1 MGFKVGIPTMKLKVV
16 KSGGKNA
23 IKSKEKNIGDMR
35 SILGEAGT
43 ERWSASKTLD
53 RSRSAD
59 NEHLGPFSSGQ
70 EAYDAIMEEL
80 ARYNETR
87 RAEGKRAARKDA
99 TVAFAMIVHPPA
111 EVMNAMTPEDRARFF
126 KDSYDTL
133 LALNVLSED
142 NVRMRERHRDEGG
155 EHEHII
161 SMAYDADGNLNGKKV
176 LSLTTFK
183 KLNKEFPKLMRQKGW
198 DVEECEVYDQE
209 AVKSMTPEEADAY
222 KAEHRAKKVKQ
233 GLSANEY
240 IALKHAEE
248 AEQRAV
254 DAYDMV
260 RQETDLERCSVHVDA
275 QEVYDE
281 SIIEAYAEMEPKRKA
296 VDKRMAEADAREK
309 AAQESEA
316 RAKSLKNQVG
326 YMTVDMKKIMYPD
339 PEEYEKHR
347 YHGTE
352 EEIISSFG
360 AFVSEQGEAAKQNV
374 EQKRQNE
381 IQAQANVREQER
393 LAQLADDIT
402 AVSAEADSVPEK
414 TGWMM
419 RWIRQNAPRT
429 YAAAQSAYEK
439 YVKPVIDKVKNVQQR
454 AHQRRTG
461 FEDMVDAYEHRFDG
475 DRGLGE

>member
-1 MGFKVGIPTMKLKVV
+1 MGFKVGMPVLKLKNA
-16 KSGGKNA
+16 KSGGKNRG
-23 IKSKEKNIGDMR
+23 KSKNSGNLK

-43 ERWSASKTLD
+43 ERWSATKTLD
-53 RSRSAD
+53 RSLSST
-59 NEHLGPFSSGQ
+59 NEHLGPYSSGE
-70 EAYDAIMEEL
+70 EAYEAIMAEVEEYSE
-80 ARYNETR
+80 AYK
-87 RAEGKRAARKDA
+87 AEHGRGVRKDA
-99 TVAFAMIVHPPA
+99 VLAFAMIVKPPA
-111 EVMNAMTPEDRARFF
+111 EVVNAMTPEERARFF

-133 LALNVLSED
+133 VELNVLSDD

-161 SMAYDADGNLNGKKV
+161 SMAYDKDGKLNGKKV
-176 LSLTTFK
+176 VSLGMFK
-183 KLNKEFPKLMRQKGW
+183 KLNKEFPKRMQEKGW
-198 DVEECEVYDQE
+198 DVEECDVYDEE
-209 AVKSMTPEEADAY
+209 AVKSMTPDEADAY
-222 KAEHRAKKVKQ
+222 KAEHRAKKAKQ

-275 QEVYDE
+275 QDVYDE

-296 VDKRMAEADAREK
+296 ADKRIAEADAREE

-316 RAKSLKNQVG
+316 RAKSLNSQVG
-326 YMTVDMKKIMYPD
+326 LMTVQMNRMMYPD
-339 PEEYEKHR
+339 PDEYKKHLWNPD
-347 YHGTE
+347 YD
-352 EEIISSFG
+352 SAASFRDFN
-360 AFVSEQGEAAKQNV
+360 AFVSNQGEVAKQNA
-374 EQKRQNE
+374 R
-381 IQAQANVREQER
+381 QAQANVREQER
-393 LAQLADDIT
+393 LAQLADDIK

-414 TGWMM
+414 TGWMVG
-419 RWIRQNAPRT
+419 WIQQHAPKV

-439 YVKPVIDKVKNVQQR
+439 HLKPVIDKVKNVQQR

>member
-23 IKSKEKNIGDMR
+23 IKSKSKNIGDMR

-43 ERWSASKTLD
+43 ERWSASETLD
-53 RSRSAD
+53 RSRSGD

-70 EAYDAIMEEL
+70 EAYDAIMAEL
-80 ARYNETR
+80 ADYNEGR

-99 TVAFAMIVHPPA
+99 TIAFAMIVHPPA
-111 EVMNAMTPEDRARFF
+111 DVMNAMSPEDRERFF

-133 LALNVLSED
+133 LALNVLSDD

-161 SMAYDADGNLNGKKV
+161 SMAYDETGTLNGKKV

-183 KLNKEFPKLMRQKGW
+183 KLNKEYPKYMREKGW
-198 DVEECEVYDQE
+198 DVDECEVYDEE
-209 AVKSMTPEEADAY
+209 AVKKMTPEEASAY
-222 KAEHRAKKVKQ
+222 KAEHRERKAKQ

-260 RQETDLERCSVHVDA
+260 RQEADLADCSIRVDA
-275 QEVYDE
+275 REVYDDV
-281 SIIEAYAEMEPKRKA
+281 IIEAYAEMEPKRRALKDA
-296 VDKRMAEADAREK
+296 DKRIAEADEREEAARKAKESAEK
-309 AAQESEA
+309 LN
-316 RAKSLKNQVG
+316 RQVG
-326 YMTVDMKKIMYPD
+326 LATVDMLRVMYPD
-339 PEEYEKHR
+339 ETEYKSHLWSDDRETSIKD
-347 YHGTE
+347 
-352 EEIISSFG
+352 FG
-360 AFVSEQGEAAKQNV
+360 KFVSQQGDAAKRN
-374 EQKRQNE
+374 
-381 IQAQANVREQER
+381 AQERDR
-393 LAQLADDIT
+393 LAQLADDIKV
-402 AVSAEADSVPEK
+402 ASAEAGSVPEK

-419 RWIRQNAPRT
+419 SWIQQHAPKT

-439 YVKPVIDKVKNVQQR
+439 CIKPVIDKVKSVQQR
-454 AHQRRTG
+454 AHQRRVPTV
-461 FEDMVDAYEHRFDG
+461 FEDMANAYEHRYDG
-475 DRGLGE
+475 DKGLGE